1 MDRLTY
7 HNCGWLGSVE
17 IFYKSDNEVL
27 NLKRSCPDLPE
38 MPRSLQSIKTLCFF
52 LSNPPRLSQE
62 KRGLLDS
69 DLGEGVWP
77 TLASY
82 YTPASSPEPDEKLS
96 VMFINWAKVGLETE
110 EFFLQK
116 TKYAISIIKL

>member
-1 MDRLTY
+1 MASHTQIVGGWATIRL
-7 HNCGWLGSVE
+7 
-17 IFYKSDNEVL
+17 FDKSDNEVL
-27 NLKRSCPDLPE
+27 DLKRSCPDLPE

-77 TLASY
+77 TLESY
-82 YTPASSPEPDEKLS
+82 YTPAAGPTPDE
-96 VMFINWAKVGLETE
+96 
-110 EFFLQK
+110 
-116 TKYAISIIKL
+116 